1 MFMFCPDD
9 LSIGGNIVLKLPSI
23 CRGFVL
29 IFNTISRISIKC
41 DSLEVGAAVFY
52 IVKFS

>member
-1 MFMFCPDD
+1 M
-9 LSIGGNIVLKLPSI
+9 LKLPTI

-41 DSLEVGAAVFY
+41 DSPEVGVAVFY
-52 IVKFS
+52 IVIFS